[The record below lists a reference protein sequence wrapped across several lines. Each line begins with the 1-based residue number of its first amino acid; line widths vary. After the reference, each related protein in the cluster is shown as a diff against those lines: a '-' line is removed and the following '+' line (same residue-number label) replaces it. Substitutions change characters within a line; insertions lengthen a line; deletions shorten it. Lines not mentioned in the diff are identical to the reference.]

1 VSKLQR
7 SNDSEPIKK
16 SEYIYCVR
24 RKNQP
29 RIHILVCERCRY
41 NKKCANYQVF
51 KKNII
56 TDEYSDIKP
65 RRKYKKRKIKK

>member
-1 VSKLQR
+1 MSKLQR
-7 SNDSEPIKK
+7 NNDSESIKK

-51 KKNII
+51 KKGI
-56 TDEYSDIKP
+56 TVNECANIKP
-65 RRKYKKRKIKK
+65 KRKYKKRRIKK